1 MHGDG
6 RLLPPRL
13 PVPGLAKPQNNVP
26 WSSLALRQPIVPKN
40 RAAKKNSR
48 SPLRKRRRRAIAPIG
63 NARRAAQAEP
73 PFFLSLYKVRMV
85 KDVPLFNPP
94 CQQSSARRSLA
105 ARHRR
110 NRSRFS
116 SRTVHS
122 RAHFVHAARIG
133 RQGDRGLGRRC
144 LLNLVRSTDRAFFYF
159 ADAET
164 TTSRLSI
171 ACVTRTWLFTSLGTR
186 RRLRVARCSCNFHN
200 LYFVP
205 LARTLTS

>member
-73 PFFLSLYKVRMV
+73 PFLLSLCKVRMV
-85 KDVPLFNPP
+85 KDPDTGRRVSRPNPKDEW
-94 CQQSSARRSLA
+94 QSSDVPELA
-105 ARHRR
+105 IV
-110 NRSRFS
+110 NREL
-116 SRTVHS
+116 T
-122 RAHFVHAARIG
+122 
-133 RQGDRGLGRRC
+133 
-144 LLNLVRSTDRAFFYF
+144 
-159 ADAET
+159 E
-164 TTSRLSI
+164 
-171 ACVTRTWLFTSLGTR
+171 
-186 RRLRVARCSCNFHN
+186 
-200 LYFVP
+200 P
-205 LARTLTS
+205 LCT